1 MQPLAQQVIACPPTA
16 KQTLNAGNTRIIFH
30 TILYTPP
37 LSKPV
42 SASTR
47 LLSVCLYMLPSAGQK
62 IYYFLSLYLSAYLRF
77 SPCCFLRRKIL
88 SFSTQE
94 NCHDKNHSSFLV
106 AFFTISGWLGFG
118 VDTVTTLGVTKRS

>member
-16 KQTLNAGNTRIIFH
+16 KQTLNAGNTRIIY
-30 TILYTPP
+30 LYDTLHSPIVKT
-37 LSKPV
+37 SFCV
-42 SASTR
+42 DSIAF
-47 LLSVCLYMLPSAGQK
+47 CLYMLPSAGQK

-88 SFSTQE
+88 SFSAQK